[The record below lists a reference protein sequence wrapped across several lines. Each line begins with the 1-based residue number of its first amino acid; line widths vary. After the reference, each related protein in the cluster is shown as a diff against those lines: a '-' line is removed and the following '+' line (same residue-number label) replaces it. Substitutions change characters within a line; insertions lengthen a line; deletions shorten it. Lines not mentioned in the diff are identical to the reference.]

1 MEAQMMEFGGLNM
14 MSPFNNNNNN
24 INGEY
29 SFPLSSPDGGADDYE
44 MEEYNNKL
52 LYDIHGKMCVFEEK
66 FKELDQRFNNVESE
80 LKEIKKCVTCK
91 N

>member
-1 MEAQMMEFGGLNM
+1 
-14 MSPFNNNNNN
+14 
-24 INGEY
+24 
-29 SFPLSSPDGGADDYE
+29 
-44 MEEYNNKL
+44 
-52 LYDIHGKMCVFEEK
+52 MCVFEEK